1 VALNADLVALPKRKF
16 TARGVTASTRVEGK
30 YNDSGGRL
38 TAGPPAN
45 SASLTG
51 VQLRS
56 CGSSDTSSVRP
67 TIRPSSGSEPAFIFF
82 IPSAV
87 DLHSGLSDAGIMG
100 SLYAQAAVGHLNH
113 DLVVRGDQRAEAL

>member
-1 VALNADLVALPKRKF
+1 MVTSRVPGRRLRRHRKLTVRVSASYCTQVALNADLVALPKRKF

-38 TAGPPAN
+38 TAGPPTN

-56 CGSSDTSSVRP
+56 CGSSDTSSVRADYS
-67 TIRPSSGSEPAFIFF
+67 T
-82 IPSAV
+82 
-87 DLHSGLSDAGIMG
+87 
-100 SLYAQAAVGHLNH
+100 
-113 DLVVRGDQRAEAL
+113 